1 MFIRVYVILAILLIH
16 NLASAGSSIPQD
28 MSFDDSLRRLQ
39 FMINDNM
46 NRKHRG
52 GMYEN
57 PLELREASVAKIEK
71 VPQVNTETHTLIIPE
86 FNSDGLTLRLQYD
99 ETVEKRPELLFK
111 DLLLFTRLTHFD
123 LGSDMSVS
131 DRQFDKLIFD
141 SPYTWAELEFNSQKG
156 SLAARAR
163 LAHINLELLKSTYSH
178 STAEFIEQI
187 SKSPSRVQNGL
198 VATLQ
203 DSIGKVQELDKA
215 ALKEQ
220 RDHKKSVESLRSQT
234 GVLDKW
240 EANADK
246 LNDLILKND
255 RLGVAQMISDFL
267 PWALMEPSETNAWK
281 VWLDAIRNPS
291 TTNTTVAF
299 RGIDY
304 ETDKIQRLNLPDG
317 ENRVA
322 FMSTVLTK
330 NQGSYTRRLRSLSV
344 NRLQNGDI
352 SVANT
357 TKFSG
362 TAPVVGISDQMTIHA
377 QEPRSSNFL
386 SFTYD
391 PWVAIKFIGRK
402 KVVNEKGQMKHIPNG
417 GFLAV
422 KIDSRRLFP
431 NIMSEYPGEIELLAP
446 LVIFPDEVAGY
457 KEGPFLGKT
466 PEDTMDH
473 FLKQVANV
481 TDSNVTIWLDRNA
494 KKSQFKYYFKRD
506 GFAFMNQFLLNDPK
520 HAPLCSGIFN

>member
-16 NLASAGSSIPQD
+16 NLTFAGNSIPQD
-28 MSFDDSLRRLQ
+28 LSFDESLRKLQ
-39 FMINDNM
+39 FLINENM

-52 GMYEN
+52 GMFEN
-57 PLELREASVAKIEK
+57 QLELREAATAKIEK
-71 VPQVNTETHTLIIPE
+71 ALVVDTETHTRIIPE
-86 FNSDGLTLRLQYD
+86 FNSDGLTIRLQYD
-99 ETVEKRPELLFK
+99 ETVEKRPELFFK

-123 LGSDMSVS
+123 LGTGMSVS
-131 DRQFDKLIFD
+131 DREFDKLIFD
-141 SPYTWAELEFNSQKG
+141 SPYTWAELEFNNQKG

-163 LAHINLELLKSTYSH
+163 LAHIHLELLKSTYAQSA
-178 STAEFIEQI
+178 AEFIEQI
-187 SKSPSRVQNGL
+187 TKSPGRVQNGL
-198 VATLQ
+198 AASLQ
-203 DSIGKVQELDKA
+203 DSVVKVQELDKA
-215 ALKEQ
+215 ALKDQ
-220 RDHKKSVESLRSQT
+220 RAQKKSVDAWRSQT
-234 GVLDKW
+234 RVLEKW
-240 EANADK
+240 ESNSDK
-246 LNDLILKND
+246 LNDLMLKND

-267 PWALMEPSETNAWK
+267 PWAAMEPSEANAWK
-281 VWLDAIRNPS
+281 VWLDAIRSPS
-291 TTNTTVAF
+291 PTHTTVAF

-304 ETDKIQRLNLPDG
+304 ETDKIQRLQLPNG

-330 NQGSYTRRLRSLSV
+330 NQGNYTRRLRSLSV

-352 SVANT
+352 SIENT
-357 TKFSG
+357 TRFAG
-362 TAPVVGISDQMTIHA
+362 TAPIVGISDQMTIHA

-473 FLKQVANV
+473 FLKQVANL
-481 TDSNVTIWLDRNA
+481 TDTNVTIWLDRNA

>member
-16 NLASAGSSIPQD
+16 NLASAGNLNPQEI
-28 MSFDDSLRRLQ
+28 SFDDSLRKLQ
-39 FMINDNM
+39 FQINENM

-52 GMYEN
+52 GMFEN
-57 PLELREASVAKIEK
+57 QLELREAATAKIEK
-71 VPQVNTETHTLIIPE
+71 VPLVNTETHTRIIPE

-111 DLLLFTRLTHFD
+111 DLLLFSRLTHFD
-123 LGSDMSVS
+123 LGADMSVA
-131 DRQFDKLIFD
+131 DREFDKLIFD
-141 SPYTWAELEFNSQKG
+141 SPYTWSELEFNNQKG

-163 LAHINLELLKSTYSH
+163 LAHINLELLKSTYARSA
-178 STAEFIEQI
+178 AEFIEQI
-187 SKSPSRVQNGL
+187 SKSPGRVQNGL
-198 VATLQ
+198 LASLQ
-203 DSIGKVQELDKA
+203 DSMVKVQELDKA

-220 RDHKKSVESLRSQT
+220 REHKKSVDAWRSQT
-234 GVLDKW
+234 GALEKW
-240 EANADK
+240 EANSDK

-255 RLGVAQMISDFL
+255 RLGVAQMITDFL
-267 PWALMEPSETNAWK
+267 PWAVMEPSEANAWK
-281 VWLDAIRNPS
+281 VWLDAIRHPS

-304 ETDKIQRLNLPDG
+304 ETDKIQRLEVPGG

-352 SVANT
+352 SVDNT
-357 TKFSG
+357 TRFKGS
-362 TAPVVGISDQMTIHA
+362 APVVGVSDQMTIHA

-402 KVVNEKGQMKHIPNG
+402 KVVDEKGRMTHIPNG

-422 KIDSRRLFP
+422 KMDSRRLFP
-431 NIMSEYPGEIELLAP
+431 NVMSEYPSEIELLAP

-457 KEGPFLGKT
+457 KEGPFMGKV

-481 TDSNVTIWLDRNA
+481 TDNNVTVWLDRNA
-494 KKSQFKYYFKRD
+494 KKPFKFFFKRD

-520 HAPLCSGIFN
+520 NAPLCSGIFN